1 MIHKK
6 YTTSITKK
14 KTEKR
19 FLPSKIQTG
28 ILNTIVH
35 TTLPIYYDNN

>member
-1 MIHKK
+1 M
-6 YTTSITKK
+6 KK

-19 FLPSKIQTG
+19 FLPNKIQTG

-35 TTLPIYYDNN
+35 TTYLFIMITIKELC